1 MILNKRKFILSFLCL
16 VTINLTACSTLNAP
30 SPANKALK
38 AELKTQISEQFKA
51 YQADTKMSCQ
61 AALERVEQQLTQQQ
75 ANSEHLIKT
84 ADKIEY
90 KLNQHQTKPH
100 PKPASNCPEPTV
112 IEQKLNGKVIVGEL
126 EWVYFSVV
134 DEHFRARVDSGATT
148 SSLSAK
154 HIVEFERDGE
164 NWVRFQLLHQVTDL
178 EGREIE
184 AKIERTVRI
193 RQSSSDKTERRHVV
207 QLSVHLGKLHQMAEF
222 TLADRS
228 DMDYPILLG
237 REFLQDI
244 TLIDVGQT
252 YVHPKYKKSD
262 NK

>member
-1 MILNKRKFILSFLCL
+1 MISNKRKFITFFICL
-16 VTINLTACSTLNAP
+16 VTINLTACSTLSAP
-30 SPANKALK
+30 SQTNH
-38 AELKTQISEQFKA
+38 ELKTEINTHISEQFKA
-51 YQADTKMSCQ
+51 YQENTNMNCQ
-61 AALERVEQQLTQQQ
+61 AALTRVEQQLIQQQ
-75 ANSEHLIKT
+75 ATNEQLIKST
-84 ADKIEY
+84 QTIEQ
-90 KLNQHQTKPH
+90 KLNQHQAKPH
-100 PKPASNCPEPTV
+100 SSSTANCPKPTV
-112 IEQKLNGKVIVGEL
+112 VEQKLNGKVIVGEL

-178 EGREIE
+178 DGREIE

-193 RQSSSDKTERRHVV
+193 RQSSSDTTERRHVV
-207 QLSVHLGKLHQMAEF
+207 QLSMHLGKLHQMAEF

-252 YVHPKYKKSD
+252 YIHPKYKKSD
-262 NK
+262 LK